1 MSRWLFSVFVCLSM
15 IPAPWIPAP
24 CQAQERS
31 LESSSNWHQWRGP
44 LGTGVALHASP
55 PVEWSAETNVRW
67 KTKLPGKGH
76 SSPVLAKDQ
85 LLVTAAIP
93 IGPKLPARFS
103 GRPGEHDNALID
115 SRFQFVVMGIDR
127 RDGKILWK
135 TVVREEVPL
144 EAGHVTGSLANASP
158 VTDGE
163 FVYAHFG
170 AHGVYCLNLQ
180 GDVVWERSFGPLH
193 SKHGHGEGAS
203 PTLFGDSLVVNW
215 DHEEGSFL
223 VVMDKRTGENRWR
236 KDRPED
242 TSWSSPIVIQRADR
256 DGKKHPEIVVCGTDR
271 VCGYKLDDGELV
283 WECRGMSSNVVGTPV
298 YANGML
304 YVGSSYEK
312 KVLIAINLEGAVGD
326 ITDTQHVI
334 WTRNR
339 STPYVPSML
348 LYGDALYFLTHYQNV
363 MTRVDGPTGQ
373 NQPGT
378 IRLGDLGNIYASP
391 VAANGYVYVTDLS
404 GTTVVLSHEPNP
416 KIVAVNRLD
425 ESISAS
431 AAIEGDELFLRGD
444 THLYCI
450 GKLDE

>member
-1 MSRWLFSVFVCLSM
+1 MSRWLLSM
-15 IPAPWIPAP
+15 CVCMSMIASP
-24 CQAQERS
+24 CAAQNTRPEP
-31 LESSSNWHQWRGP
+31 SSKWYQWRGP
-44 LGTGVALHASP
+44 LGTGVAVDAAP
-55 PVEWSAETNVRW
+55 PLEWSEEKNVRW
-67 KTKLPGKGH
+67 KTALPGKGH
-76 SSPVLAKDQ
+76 SSPVLAKD
-85 LLVTAAIP
+85 LVLVTAAIP

-115 SRFQFVVMGIDR
+115 SRFQFVVMAIDR
-127 RDGKILWK
+127 RDGEIRWR

-170 AHGVYCLNLQ
+170 AHGVYCLNLR
-180 GDVVWERSFGPLH
+180 GDVVWERSLGPLH

-203 PTLFGDSLVVNW
+203 PTLFEDSLVVNW

-223 VVMDKRTGENRWR
+223 VVLDKRTGKNRWR
-236 KDRPED
+236 KERPED

-256 DGKKHPEIVVCGTDR
+256 NGKNHAEIVVCGTNR
-271 VCGYKLDDGELV
+271 VCGYRLDDGELV

-298 YANGML
+298 HANGKL

-326 ITDTQHVI
+326 ITDTPHVI

-339 STPYVPSML
+339 GTPYVPSML

-378 IRLGDLGNIYASP
+378 IRLGVLGNIYASP

-404 GTTVVLSHEPNP
+404 GTTVVLSHEPTP
-416 KIVAVNRLD
+416 EIVAINHLD
-425 ESISAS
+425 DSISAS
-431 AAIEGDELFLRGD
+431 AAIEGDELFLRGEK
-444 THLYCI
+444 HLYCL
-450 GKLDE
+450 GKRND